1 MSPPSPPLAL
11 LRRCVSDVTHHPE
24 LGLGLLHQ
32 IVLFGLV
39 DAGEDA
45 RLRVEVQHVA
55 LEIRQE
61 VAKTAN
67 ATHSHDTLGE
77 EREAKRFCAVFEDKR
92 SRVTTLRL

>member
-1 MSPPSPPLAL
+1 MSPPPTWF
-11 LRRCVSDVTHHPE
+11 CSDVTHHPE

-32 IVLFGLV
+32 VVLLRLA

-45 RLRVEVQHVA
+45 RLRIEVQHVA

-67 ATHSHDTLGE
+67 ATHSHDTLE
-77 EREAKRFCAVFEDKR
+77 EGGREFYFSK
-92 SRVTTLRL
+92 TL